1 MQSDPYLSKW
11 HSKIVA
17 DANRAF
23 NAALVT
29 YVYDGGPTGSG
40 VLDPARQVQMR
51 IKLFAYMWRMTQD
64 VKWVTRAWNEL
75 YVRARCS
82 RHD

>member
-1 MQSDPYLSKW
+1 M
-11 HSKIVA
+11 
-17 DANRAF
+17 
-23 NAALVT
+23 
-29 YVYDGGPTGSG
+29 
-40 VLDPARQVQMR
+40 LDPARQVQMR